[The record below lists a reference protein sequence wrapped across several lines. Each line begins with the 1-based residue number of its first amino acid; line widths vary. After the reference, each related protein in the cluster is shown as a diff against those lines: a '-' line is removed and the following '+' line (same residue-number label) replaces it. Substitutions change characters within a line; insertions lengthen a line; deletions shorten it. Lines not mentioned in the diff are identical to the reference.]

1 MLAESLVYARSFWRT
16 PTPFRPH
23 LAEADRDAPGFAY
36 SLGTSGT
43 NNPYGSRS

>member
-1 MLAESLVYARSFWRT
+1 LWNIAAEIQCAA
-16 PTPFRPH
+16 RPH